1 MTCRSVIAAVATAL
15 LLLIPAQASARRI
28 RTGAPQ
34 AEKLTS
40 KEAVVP
46 GSVMH
51 SCSPADTRSPLLT
64 GYDKRAGSDTES
76 FFITNRA
83 DSTLTSFTVELT
95 YLATDSTQLHR
106 RTITRRCDIAPGET
120 MRHDIRSWDRQH
132 SFYYHKSM
140 APRGKYR
147 ATPYLLRA
155 VTTGY
160 SLRKKR

>member
-1 MTCRSVIAAVATAL
+1 MTCRRIITAAAAAL
-15 LLLIPAQASARRI
+15 LLLPFLASARRI
-28 RTGAPQ
+28 RTGATEV
-34 AEKLTS
+34 EKRTDS
-40 KEAVVP
+40 GYVIP
-46 GSVMH
+46 GSVIH
-51 SCSPADTRSPLLT
+51 SCSPGDTRAPLLT

-83 DSTLTSFTVELT
+83 DSILTSFTIELT
-95 YLATDSTQLHR
+95 YLASDSTQLHR
-106 RTITRRCDIAPGET
+106 RTVTRRCDIAPGET

-147 ATPYLLRA
+147 ATPYLLRT
-155 VTTGY
+155 VTKAY